1 MGPSGPYNGLREL
14 LREIGL
20 LGLCV
25 CCSVWASPHQ
35 GGSLVAHPLLQTL
48 LPRVG
53 WLSLNSGS
61 DGAAQRKWRCAG

>member
-35 GGSLVAHPLLQTL
+35 GGSLVAQTLLQTL
-48 LPRVG
+48 LPHPG
-53 WLSLNSGS
+53 W
-61 DGAAQRKWRCAG
+61 AG